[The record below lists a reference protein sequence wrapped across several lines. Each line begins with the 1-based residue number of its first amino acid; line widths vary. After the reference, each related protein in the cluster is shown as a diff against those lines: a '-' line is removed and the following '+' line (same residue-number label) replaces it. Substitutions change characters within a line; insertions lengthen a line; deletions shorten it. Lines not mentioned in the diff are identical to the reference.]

1 MHATPIVSLI
11 ICTYNRDKYL
21 PQALDSIAAQDF
33 DKSLFELIVV
43 DNNSTDNTATIVKHF
58 ITSHPELNANY
69 YFEEKKGLGFARN
82 RGLHDAAGSILCY
95 VDDDAILSK
104 GYLRQ
109 VVSFFNSCP
118 EAIGAGGKV
127 IPKYDSGTE
136 PEWMSKYTKNF
147 AGRVDYGKKIKQ
159 FNDGMKYPAGCN
171 MIYKKDVLLTVG
183 GFNNDLT
190 FRSDDKDIFL
200 RVKKKFD
207 QIYYLPEAYV
217 YHFVDSHRLSFSNF
231 RKLFLK
237 TGNEEKKRIGRERG
251 MWGLFIKCIELTVKL
266 GASIAFFLLFFLK
279 GKEIKGRYIF
289 LAHWYTWKGFLL
301 RDVFVR

>member
-1 MHATPIVSLI
+1 MHLKPIISLI

-43 DNNSTDNTATIVKHF
+43 DNNSTDNTSTIVKSF
-58 ITSHPELNANY
+58 TDSHPELNANY
-69 YFEEKKGLGFARN
+69 CFEEKKGLGFARN
-82 RGLHDAAGSILCY
+82 RGLDEAAGDLLCY

-104 GYLRQ
+104 SYLRY

-136 PEWMSKYTKNF
+136 PEWMSKYLENF
-147 AGRVDYGKKIKQ
+147 AGRVDYGKEIKQ
-159 FNDGMKYPAGCN
+159 FNDRMKYPAGCN
-171 MIYKKDVLLTVG
+171 MIYKKEVLLAVG

-200 RVKKKFD
+200 KVKKKFS

-217 YHFVDSHRLSFSNF
+217 YHFVDSYRLSFNNF

-237 TGNEEKKRIGRERG
+237 TGNEEKKRIGQEKG
-251 MWGLFIKCIELTVKL
+251 IQGLVKKFIELTIKL
-266 GASIAFFLLFFLK
+266 GGSIVLYLLFLLR
-279 GKEIKGRYIF
+279 GKEIKGRYLF
-289 LAHWYTWKGFLL
+289 LSQWYTWKGFLSKE
-301 RDVFVR
+301 VFVR